1 MCTPT
6 AMVVMSIASMGMQ
19 MVAAGQ
25 AAAQQK
31 RQLRARAQEADYKA
45 KVAKN
50 NATVAE
56 WMADDELKI
65 GQQQAERHRRKV
77 ALLAGRQRA
86 VMAGSGFKLGGQD
99 AGSEDFADIQR
110 QLAYWEA
117 TDIGHIRANAERRAY
132 KHRVNAMNASAQ
144 GSLFEYS
151 SQNYLAEESAVSPL
165 FQVGAAGFKSGSSV
179 AEQWYSLGQS
189 GAKGAFWNI

>member
-99 AGSEDFADIQR
+99 AGSEDFADIQSN
-110 QLAYWEA
+110 LAYWEA
-117 TDIGHIRANAERRAY
+117 TAIGHIRANAERRAY